1 MGALEDSYAD
11 LKTLVVDDNR
21 AMRAIV
27 KDFLMQMGV
36 KRRSEAED
44 GKSALRMLRAE
55 HWDLV
60 VCDWVMPQ
68 MTGIELLKEVRQDE
82 KLKKIPFILVT
93 SQDAKENVIEA
104 IKCGVSDYVTKP
116 FNFDTFKA
124 KIERT
129 LSAAMKAALK
139 ANENNSTPP

>member
-1 MGALEDSYAD
+1 MALLEDSIAD
-11 LKTLVVDDNR
+11 LKALVVDDNR

-27 KDFLMQMGV
+27 KDFLMQMGI

-44 GKSALRMLRAE
+44 GKAALRLLRAE
-55 HWDLV
+55 SWDLV

-68 MTGIELLKEVRQDE
+68 MTGLELLTEVRADE
-82 KLKKIPFILVT
+82 KLKKIPFIMVT

-104 IKCGVSDYVTKP
+104 IKAGVSDYVTKP
-116 FNFDTFKA
+116 FNFDTFRA

-129 LSAAMKAALK
+129 LTAALK
-139 ANENNSTPP
+139 AAKKEKDNNPVLF